1 MSTNTESNKYTI
13 LFAVGMVI
21 VVGSLLAFT
30 ASSLKPNIKE
40 NERMEKQQ
48 NILYAMGINENGDND
63 IVFVSTD
70 KAASEFS
77 KYISKQLIVD
87 ALGGSIED
95 NEAYLIDI
103 KKEQAKAKNGQ
114 VRNLPLFVGEKEG
127 ETFYI
132 APIRGKG
139 LWDAI
144 WGYIAMDENMVVK
157 GAYFDHKG
165 ETPGL
170 GANIKQRYFMD
181 DFYGEKLLTESG
193 EFKGITVAKG
203 NNDPKNLDKSS
214 LSYWLNLLQN
224 LECEKNIFLTLNPY
238 FEIDETKILKKVKF
252 THPYFD
258 QSALTYQS
266 KLKNLQNK
274 RNILF
279 CGSYFG
285 YGFHEDGIKSSIEML
300 KNLND

>member
-13 LFAVGMVI
+13 LFAIGMVVI
-21 VVGSLLAFT
+21 VGSLLAFT

-48 NILYAMGINENGDND
+48 NILYAMGVNDNGAND
-63 IVFVSTD
+63 IVFIGTD
-70 KAASEFS
+70 KVASEFS
-77 KYISKQLIVD
+77 KYISKQLVLD
-87 ALGGSIED
+87 ANGNAVEN
-95 NEAYLIDI
+95 NEAYLIDV

-114 VRNLPLFVGEKEG
+114 TRDLPLFIGEKDG
-127 ETFYI
+127 QTFYI

-144 WGYIAMDENMVVK
+144 WGYIAMDKDMVIQ

-203 NNDPKNLDKSS
+203 NNDPKNLIKDD
-214 LSYWLNLLQN
+214 Y
-224 LECEKNIFLTLNPY
+224 EV
-238 FEIDETKILKKVKF
+238 D
-252 THPYFD
+252 
-258 QSALTYQS
+258 ALAGATIQVMVF
-266 KLKNLQNK
+266 QQ
-274 RNILF
+274 
-279 CGSYFG
+279 
-285 YGFHEDGIKSSIEML
+285 
-300 KNLND
+300 